1 MSVPILRPGD
11 VNDVV
16 PTMKQALVR
25 ELMKLGLEQ
34 VAHEVV
40 LDTNTY
46 GLSAVGAV
54 EKLQASKHLRVDGVV
69 GEDTWRALGIDEPVV
84 EDVGRVII
92 APGAN
97 LPGRPIHPI
106 TLRYVERMAA
116 LIQKPITIT
125 AGTNYSEP
133 FVDGNVSDHLTGH
146 AADIGMTANGGTQDS
161 PVGDRI
167 MEAALVLAGVPA
179 ATAHAE
185 ARAGGLF
192 TKTRDDMR
200 IECVWNNSDGGH
212 HDHVH
217 VAVRPAA

>member
-1 MSVPILRPGD
+1 MSVPVLRPGD
-11 VNDVV
+11 LNDAV
-16 PTMKQALVR
+16 PMMKQALVR
-25 ELMKLGLEQ
+25 ELRKLGLEQ

-40 LDTNTY
+40 LDTKTY
-46 GLSAVGAV
+46 GLSTVGAV
-54 EKLQASKHLRVDGVV
+54 EKLQASRHLRVDGVV
-69 GEDTWRALGIDEPVV
+69 GEDTWRALGVDEPVV
-84 EDVGRVII
+84 DDVGRVII

-97 LPGRPIHPI
+97 LPGRPIHPL

-125 AGTNYSEP
+125 AGTNYSDSS
-133 FVDGNVSDHLTGH
+133 VDGNVSDHLTGH

-179 ATAHAE
+179 ATAHAD

-192 TKTRDDMR
+192 TKTRDDVS
-200 IECVWNNSDGGH
+200 IQCVWKATDGGH